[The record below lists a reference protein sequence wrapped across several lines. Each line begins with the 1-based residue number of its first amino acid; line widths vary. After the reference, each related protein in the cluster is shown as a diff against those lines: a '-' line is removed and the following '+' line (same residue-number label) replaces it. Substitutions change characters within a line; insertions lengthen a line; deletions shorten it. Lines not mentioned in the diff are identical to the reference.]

1 MLAAAEKVAGAPELQ
16 VLLGDAEAVVR
27 LGQGFQPPFRVVI
40 LHVAEQN
47 TVALGLAA
55 AHPAAQLVQLT
66 QAEAVGVLHHHQRG
80 VGHIHAHLHHG
91 GGDQD
96 IALTGGEGGHDLF
109 LLLWL
114 HTAVEHGYPQL
125 GEGILLQCLG
135 VGRHGLALIGQSV
148 ILAHQRADDEHLMAL
163 LHLLADK
170 AVEPRPVFLAQ
181 SEGLHCLPSRRQL
194 VDHGYIQGMQGPLL
208 GYLYHK
214 SRNGDVYQ
222 KDVEK
227 EFRIRRSTATV
238 MLQNLEQKGYIV
250 RVASTEDARLKR
262 ILLTEKA
269 IEHHNLIEEQIRDFN
284 RELENGI
291 TEEEKQTFLTIL
303 DKMMQN
309 LGQDSR
315 RTGRCNGPCRNE

>member
-1 MLAAAEKVAGAPELQ
+1 MNEETS
-16 VLLGDAEAVVR
+16 VLTNR
-27 LGQGFQPPFRVVI
+27 
-40 LHVAEQN
+40 
-47 TVALGLAA
+47 
-55 AHPAAQLVQLT
+55 
-66 QAEAVGVLHHHQRG
+66 
-80 VGHIHAHLHHG
+80 
-91 GGDQD
+91 
-96 IALTGGEGGHDLF
+96 
-109 LLLWL
+109 
-114 HTAVEHGYPQL
+114 QL
-125 GEGILLQCLG
+125 GFEIKAANNMIRRKIDAIFAQMEGNEIN
-135 VGRHGLALIGQSV
+135 
-148 ILAHQRADDEHLMAL
+148 
-163 LHLLADK
+163 
-170 AVEPRPVFLAQ
+170 
-181 SEGLHCLPSRRQL
+181 
-194 VDHGYIQGMQGPLL
+194 GMQGPLL

-214 SRNGDVYQ
+214 SRNGDVYHKSRQGDVYQ

>member
-1 MLAAAEKVAGAPELQ
+1 MNEETS
-16 VLLGDAEAVVR
+16 VLTNR
-27 LGQGFQPPFRVVI
+27 
-40 LHVAEQN
+40 
-47 TVALGLAA
+47 
-55 AHPAAQLVQLT
+55 
-66 QAEAVGVLHHHQRG
+66 
-80 VGHIHAHLHHG
+80 
-91 GGDQD
+91 
-96 IALTGGEGGHDLF
+96 
-109 LLLWL
+109 
-114 HTAVEHGYPQL
+114 QL
-125 GEGILLQCLG
+125 GFEIKAANNMIRRKIDAIFAQMEGNEIN
-135 VGRHGLALIGQSV
+135 
-148 ILAHQRADDEHLMAL
+148 
-163 LHLLADK
+163 
-170 AVEPRPVFLAQ
+170 
-181 SEGLHCLPSRRQL
+181 
-194 VDHGYIQGMQGPLL
+194 GMQGPLL

-222 KDVEK
+222 KDVER

-238 MLQNLEQKGYIV
+238 MLQSLEQKGYIVRVSVPTDARLKQIV

>member
-1 MLAAAEKVAGAPELQ
+1 MYVFSCYAKMQKRILAVYGLKYIENKGGRMDEKD
-16 VLLGDAEAVVR
+16 VLTNR
-27 LGQGFQPPFRVVI
+27 
-40 LHVAEQN
+40 
-47 TVALGLAA
+47 
-55 AHPAAQLVQLT
+55 
-66 QAEAVGVLHHHQRG
+66 
-80 VGHIHAHLHHG
+80 
-91 GGDQD
+91 
-96 IALTGGEGGHDLF
+96 
-109 LLLWL
+109 
-114 HTAVEHGYPQL
+114 QL
-125 GEGILLQCLG
+125 GFELKAANNMIRRKIDAIFAQMEGNDIN
-135 VGRHGLALIGQSV
+135 
-148 ILAHQRADDEHLMAL
+148 
-163 LHLLADK
+163 
-170 AVEPRPVFLAQ
+170 
-181 SEGLHCLPSRRQL
+181 
-194 VDHGYIQGMQGPLL
+194 GMQGPLL

-303 DKMMQN
+303 DKMMRN
-309 LGQDSR
+309 LGMDGERVESS
-315 RTGRCNGPCRNE
+315 NVPCRNE

>member
-1 MLAAAEKVAGAPELQ
+1 MNEETS
-16 VLLGDAEAVVR
+16 VLTNR
-27 LGQGFQPPFRVVI
+27 
-40 LHVAEQN
+40 
-47 TVALGLAA
+47 
-55 AHPAAQLVQLT
+55 
-66 QAEAVGVLHHHQRG
+66 
-80 VGHIHAHLHHG
+80 
-91 GGDQD
+91 
-96 IALTGGEGGHDLF
+96 
-109 LLLWL
+109 
-114 HTAVEHGYPQL
+114 QL
-125 GEGILLQCLG
+125 GFEIKAANNMIRRKIDAIFAQMEGNEING
-135 VGRHGLALIGQSV
+135 
-148 ILAHQRADDEHLMAL
+148 
-163 LHLLADK
+163 K
-170 AVEPRPVFLAQ
+170 
-181 SEGLHCLPSRRQL
+181 
-194 VDHGYIQGMQGPLL
+194 QGPLL

-250 RVASTEDARLKR
+250 RVASSVDARLKR